1 MTAKAQIVQQ
11 LGENEIVLPELLAV
25 ALEAN
30 DRAKVRM
37 TLLQEAI
44 SHAENPASPANTLD
58 SERRSAALGDAI
70 FNSTVKNAR
79 ALGHGRFAI
88 PGGQMLL
95 KGLYK
100 DIEVMMA
107 PVMSAGGETAEAVS
121 KRLTA
126 LRASSPEAQDDVI
139 TQAAVARITS
149 ARAGG
154 LDSEHLL
161 IMDLHK
167 ALNRLSAAMATE
179 IVAGARVHGLRPHD
193 KHRIEAFMRGI
204 ERTRALAFGHPGL
217 GTNAARS
224 GKRLIIQNDI
234 GTTDAHVLIIHVEGL
249 AVTITYTDIHRA
261 RTNFFMDLFNG
272 RNVTWS
278 PLAEKTARNLGN
290 DGQFLLV
297 TGRHEAEDNAAVDDF
312 LDYLGSRLVFM
323 IDWNKARKALR
334 GFVDNRAAIDVL
346 RWTAGHDYGHRGFL
360 ELGGAELIY
369 EAVRRGGAQR
379 IPYGTRLDAAL
390 GLKETADFLKQ
401 TLRAASEGL
410 RAGQSVRLLKDEIQA
425 KLASQ
430 FETIE
435 ATVLTIIVRHLG
447 LSRMMASFVL
457 DAIRDRRLTSSGG
470 QQNLADQARR
480 LEQKADA
487 LTIEARGL
495 ASRLP
500 ESAKRAKTVADS
512 VEEANDAL
520 EEAAF
525 LLSLMPEEGR
535 EGHSLQ
541 PLADLG
547 ENAVESI
554 AHMIRAVEAAYNL
567 PEGLQADVTDTLRA
581 IDAVLEE
588 EKKADAAFRK
598 AMAAFI
604 VAGPDARMLVL
615 RIEIGRALET
625 ATDHLAH
632 AALALRDHVL
642 GELTA

>member
-1 MTAKAQIVQQ
+1 
-11 LGENEIVLPELLAV
+11 
-25 ALEAN
+25 
-30 DRAKVRM
+30 
-37 TLLQEAI
+37 
-44 SHAENPASPANTLD
+44 
-58 SERRSAALGDAI
+58 
-70 FNSTVKNAR
+70 
-79 ALGHGRFAI
+79 
-88 PGGQMLL
+88 
-95 KGLYK
+95 
-100 DIEVMMA
+100 
-107 PVMSAGGETAEAVS
+107 
-121 KRLTA
+121 
-126 LRASSPEAQDDVI
+126 
-139 TQAAVARITS
+139 
-149 ARAGG
+149 
-154 LDSEHLL
+154 
-161 IMDLHK
+161 
-167 ALNRLSAAMATE
+167 
-179 IVAGARVHGLRPHD
+179 
-193 KHRIEAFMRGI
+193 
-204 ERTRALAFGHPGL
+204 LAFGHPGL

-249 AVTITYTDIHRA
+249 AVTITYTDIHRT
-261 RTNFFMDLFNG
+261 RTNFFIDLFNG

-278 PLAEKTARNLGN
+278 PIAEKTARNLEN

-297 TGRHEAEDNAAVDDF
+297 TGRYEAEDNAAVDDF

-334 GFVDNRAAIDVL
+334 SFVDNRAAIDIL

-369 EAVRRGGAQR
+369 EAIRRGGAQR

-435 ATVLTIIVRHLG
+435 ATILTIIVRHLG
-447 LSRMMASFVL
+447 LSRMMASLVL
-457 DAIRDRRLTSSGG
+457 DAIRDPRSSG
-470 QQNLADQARR
+470 QQNLAEQARR
-480 LEQKADA
+480 LEHKADA

-500 ESAKRAKTVADS
+500 ESAKRAKTVVDS

-554 AHMIRAVEAAYNL
+554 AQMIRAVEAAYNL

-588 EKKADAAFRK
+588 EKKADAALRK

-615 RIEIGRALET
+615 RIGIGRALET

-632 AALALRDHVL
+632 AALALRDRVL

>member
-11 LGENEIVLPELLAV
+11 LGETEIVLPELLAA

-44 SHAENPASPANTLD
+44 IHAENPASPANTLD
-58 SERRSAALGDAI
+58 RERRSAGLGDALL
-70 FNSTVKNAR
+70 NSTVKNAR
-79 ALGHGRFAI
+79 ALGSGRFDI
-88 PGGQMLL
+88 PGGPMLL
-95 KGLYK
+95 KGLYD
-100 DIEVMMA
+100 DIEAMLA
-107 PVMSAGGETAEAVS
+107 PVMSAGGETAEAAS

-126 LRASSPEAQDDVI
+126 LRASSPEAQGDVM

-179 IVAGARVHGLRPHD
+179 IIAGARVHGLGPHD
-193 KHRIEAFMRGI
+193 KPRIEAFMRGI

-217 GTNAARS
+217 GTNAA
-224 GKRLIIQNDI
+224 GAGERLIIQNDI
-234 GTTDAHVLIIHVEGL
+234 GTTDAHVLVIHVEGFE
-249 AVTITYTDIHRA
+249 VTITYTDIHRA
-261 RTNFFMDLFNG
+261 RAKFFMHLFHG

-278 PLAEKTARNLGN
+278 PIAEKTAQKLGK
-290 DGQFLLV
+290 DGQFLLL
-297 TGRHEAEDNAAVDDF
+297 TGHYEADDKAAVDDF

-334 GFVDNRAAIDVL
+334 NFVDYNAAIEVL

-360 ELGGAELIY
+360 ELGGTELIY
-369 EAVRRGGAQR
+369 EAVRRGGAQH

-401 TLRAASEGL
+401 TLKAASEGL
-410 RAGQSVRLLKDEIQA
+410 RAGRSVRLLKDEVQA

-447 LSRMMASFVL
+447 LSRMMASLIL
-457 DAIRDRRLTSSGG
+457 DAIRDQRSCGG

-480 LEQKADA
+480 LEHKADA

-500 ESAKRAKTVADS
+500 ESAKRAKTVANS

-525 LLSLMPEEGR
+525 LLSLMPKEGR

-554 AHMIRAVEAAYNL
+554 AQMIRAVEAAYNL
-567 PEGLQADVTDTLRA
+567 PEGLQADVTDTLQA

-588 EKKADAAFRK
+588 ETKADAALRK